1 MISVCLCVPAG
12 AEGFQSECSVFSSD
26 CRQTL
31 PLCSANREGIVH
43 RQLPCHHQHHC
54 WWTCTQS
61 AHMRSHELIHTTLNL
76 SILTAAC
83 NSFFIMPAPSPVGIS
98 LVNKTTSS
106 ICISWSVIKGV
117 VSGLIL
123 SIKNKTSNQ
132 ELIVSHEEPRLVS
145 LKPVNK
151 SL

>member
-1 MISVCLCVPAG
+1 
-12 AEGFQSECSVFSSD
+12 
-26 CRQTL
+26 
-31 PLCSANREGIVH
+31 
-43 RQLPCHHQHHC
+43 
-54 WWTCTQS
+54 
-61 AHMRSHELIHTTLNL
+61 MRSHELIHTTLNL

-83 NSFFIMPAPSPVGIS
+83 NSFFIIPAPSSVEVS

-106 ICISWSVIKGV
+106 ICISWSLIKGV